1 MLYYVNRLF
10 TFGFHAEESEDE
22 IISSPQDEYTPME
35 KLARIAI
42 KYNVRDGAVKEMSA
56 LLREAG

>member
-1 MLYYVNRLF
+1 
-10 TFGFHAEESEDE
+10 
-22 IISSPQDEYTPME
+22 ME